1 MPKFAANLSMMY
13 VEVPFLDRFELAAQD
28 GFKAVEYLFPYQ
40 WPAKELATRLKNNGL
55 EQVLMNA
62 PPGGIDS
69 TTIEQAWGKGMR
81 GLSSLPEFKAEFRE
95 GFKLSI
101 EYAETLGSPRIHV
114 MAGLIPEKDRAL
126 VDAPLSLRTS
136 SNAVIANKAMRE
148 CYMENLAWACDLA
161 KAHAK
166 DVLIEPI
173 NTRDIPHFF
182 LNKQIDAHN
191 IIRELGRSNLKVQMD
206 LFHCQI
212 VEGDLAAK
220 IAEYLPSGRV
230 GHFQI
235 AGVPKRHEPNTGEL
249 NYPMLFDLIND
260 LSIEHKWDGWIGCEY
275 NPLKGAE
282 EGGTSAGLTW
292 LRDYQN
298 SKK

>member
-13 VEVPFLDRFELAAQD
+13 VEVPFLERFELAAQD

-40 WPAKELATRLKNNGL
+40 WPAKELAARLKSNGL

-62 PPGGIDS
+62 PPGGIDAN
-69 TTIEQAWGKGMR
+69 TIEQAWGKGMR

-101 EYAETLGSPRIHV
+101 EYADTLGSPRIHV
-114 MAGLIPEKDRAL
+114 MAGLIPQTDRL
-126 VDAPLSLRTS
+126 LGDAPVSLRTS
-136 SNAVIANKAMRE
+136 SDAVITNTAMRE
-148 CYMENLAWACDLA
+148 CYLENLAWACDTA
-161 KAHAK
+161 KAHGK

-191 IIRELGRSNLKVQMD
+191 IIRELGCSNLKVQMD

-220 IAEYLPSGRV
+220 ITEYLPSGRV

-275 NPLKGAE
+275 NPLKGSE
-282 EGGTSAGLTW
+282 KGGTSAGLTW